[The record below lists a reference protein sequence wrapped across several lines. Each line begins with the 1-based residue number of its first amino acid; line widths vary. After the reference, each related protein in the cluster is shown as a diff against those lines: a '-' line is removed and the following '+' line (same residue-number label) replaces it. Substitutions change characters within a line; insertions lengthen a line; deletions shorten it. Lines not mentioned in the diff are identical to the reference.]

1 MESLFEKIAWD
12 KLGGL
17 IPAVTQD
24 SSTKEVLMLGFMD
37 KEALRLSL
45 ESGFMHYFSRSKG
58 RIWKKGESSGHFQK
72 IIKISLDCD
81 NDSILAIVEQ
91 CGVACHTGAKSCFF
105 KEIGGV
111 RSAESGLADVE
122 SQMINSLKTPC
133 GSTFLDT
140 SKIYSTIDTL
150 YHTLQER
157 KGADSSTSYTAKLYK
172 KGENTIGKKI
182 VEEAAELAFAIKDKD
197 ESQIIYEAADLVY
210 HYLVG
215 LSFCNINPDKIYQEL
230 QKRFGISGIVEK
242 NSRSD

>member
-37 KEALRLSL
+37 KEALELSL
-45 ESGFMHYFSRSKG
+45 KSGFMHYFSRSKG

-81 NDSILAIVEQ
+81 NDSILALVEQ
-91 CGVACHTGAKSCFF
+91 SGVACHTGAKSCFF
-105 KEIGGV
+105 REISGV
-111 RSAESGLADVE
+111 RSAECGNVE
-122 SQMINSLKTPC
+122 SQNIKNTPC
-133 GSTFLDT
+133 DSTFLDT
-140 SKIYSTIDTL
+140 SKIYSTIDIL

-157 KGADSSTSYTAKLYK
+157 KNADSSTSYTAKLYK

-230 QKRFGISGIVEK
+230 QKRFGLSGIVEK

>member
-37 KEALRLSL
+37 KEALELSL
-45 ESGFMHYFSRSKG
+45 KSGFMHYFSRSKG

-81 NDSILAIVEQ
+81 NDSILALVEQ
-91 CGVACHTGAKSCFF
+91 SGVACHTGAKSCFF
-105 KEIGGV
+105 REISGV
-111 RSAESGLADVE
+111 RSAECGNVE
-122 SQMINSLKTPC
+122 SQNIKNTPC
-133 GSTFLDT
+133 DSTFLDI
-140 SKIYSTIDTL
+140 SKIYSTIDIL

-157 KGADSSTSYTAKLYK
+157 KNADSSTSYTAKLYK

-230 QKRFGISGIVEK
+230 QKRFGLSGIVEK